1 MKSTYSGTLYVAGM
15 GGHFSV
21 ADVSIDPNNQD
32 APITVN
38 SLEMLDIGGKN
49 YPTHDARIDAS
60 DKNIMY
66 WSTYKLDNWKDDP
79 ESAKKGEVIGNLHVG
94 KSNLKTGEVIL
105 DEAFPAPERAVWTG
119 ANYCASGQSA
129 TSYMPISMANEG
141 YIDVYDKNTMYW
153 STYKLDTWKDKD
165 AKGGNLHVGKS
176 DLKTG
181 EVLADVAFPAPERA
195 VWTGANYCASGQSAT
210 SFMPISMANEGYIDV
225 YDKATMKLN
234 HRIFLDDL
242 GIKAGET
249 TFAHGTNTPD
259 MKKFLLTV
267 NDTPEGFTKWTGNTK
282 LIYLD
287 MAALEQGKLVKL
299 QEAVITGKPKDAEG
313 GTITFRQYFSQDGK
327 YIFQSGAD
335 RAYLIDA
342 ATLTVLDEITPLP
355 GEAHDMMPTPD
366 GKYAVITLREK
377 AKDFEGNDSVDGTIL
392 LYDVEA
398 RATVG
403 STSSV
408 CFSCHKGEGIGKASL
423 WGLDANW
430 K

>member
-1 MKSTYSGTLYVAGM
+1 MKKILSTVGVLALVAGAYMTLSTVNNYSPVATAEASGKTVYNGTLYVAGM

-21 ADVSIDPNNQD
+21 ADVTIDPNNTA
-32 APITVN
+32 APIAVHST
-38 SLEMLDIGGKN
+38 EMLDIGGAG
-49 YPTHDARIDAS
+49 YPTHDARIDV
-60 DKNIMY
+60 N
-66 WSTYKLDNWKDDP
+66 
-79 ESAKKGEVIGNLHVG
+79 
-94 KSNLKTGEVIL
+94 
-105 DEAFPAPERAVWTG
+105 
-119 ANYCASGQSA
+119 
-129 TSYMPISMANEG
+129 
-141 YIDVYDKNTMYW
+141 DKNTMYW
-153 STYKLDTWKDKD
+153 STYKLDTWKDKG

-176 DLKTG
+176 NLKTG
-181 EVLADVAFPAPERA
+181 EVIADVAFPAPERA
-195 VWTGANYCASGQSAT
+195 VWTGANYCASGQTAT
-210 SFMPISMANEGYIDV
+210 SFMPVSMANEGYIDV

-267 NDTPEGFTKWTGNTK
+267 NETPTGFTKWTGNTR
-282 LIYLD
+282 LVYLD
-287 MAALEQGKLVKL
+287 MAALEKGKLVKL
-299 QEAVITGKPKDAEG
+299 QEAVITGKPKDASG

-327 YIFQSGAD
+327 HLFQSGAD

-342 ATLTVLDEITPLP
+342 ATLKVLDEITPLP

-377 AKDFEGNDSVDGTIL
+377 AKDFEGNDSVDGTLL
-392 LYDVEA
+392 LYDIEA
-398 RATVG
+398 RKTVG

-408 CFSCHKGEGIGKASL
+408 CFSCHKGEGIGKAIL
-423 WGLDANW
+423 CGLDANW